1 LNPTASHKGSISAEH
16 GVGLMKLHALHYSK
30 SKESIVLMKRIKKLF
45 DERGI
50 MNPGKVL
57 D

>member
-1 LNPTASHKGSISAEH
+1 
-16 GVGLMKLHALHYSK
+16 MKLHALHYSK
-30 SKESIVLMKRIKKLF
+30 GKESIEVMKRIKKLF